1 MADKI
6 YENRIAART
15 VEEGEYYDS
24 LIEGDMEDG
33 YFYAVSVN
41 DSKFSKN
48 KLLRS
53 RFEKV
58 YLTGTDIEGADLSNT
73 EWRGCSI
80 SGKFTDTKLVG
91 AVFDDCYI
99 TADFSSCD
107 MRMTSFCK
115 CKI

>member
-73 EWRGCSI
+73 EWRGCI
-80 SGKFTDTKLVG
+80 GEIYGYKTCRRGVRRLLYNGGLFFVRYENDVVLQV
-91 AVFDDCYI
+91 
-99 TADFSSCD
+99 
-107 MRMTSFCK
+107 
-115 CKI
+115 